1 MVPRLAQ
8 NSPNVPKKRQ
18 PDNLW
23 TGLSPMD
30 GITDEPFRLIQTEIA
45 QPDVIFTEFVS
56 AEGISRGGF
65 KLYDQLLYKPQERP
79 IIGQLF
85 GKDPQSFYA
94 GAIILAELGFD
105 GIDINMGCP
114 AKTVTA
120 NGSGA
125 ALIENPQLA
134 SEIIKSVANGI
145 NDWHTDKNALKKLK
159 LKSKLDQVILRNQ
172 KYSQLKISSKIKPTL
187 SVKTRLGIN
196 ESIIDQWI
204 PHLLKHPI
212 DFLTIQGRLATNRS
226 SCPSCQR

>member
-1 MVPRLAQ
+1 MDL
-8 NSPNVPKKRQ
+8 RQ
-18 PDNLW
+18 LINQQPVI
-23 TGLSPMD
+23 GLSPMD

-172 KYSQLKISSKIKPTL
+172 KYSQLKISSKIKPT
-187 SVKTRLGIN
+187 
-196 ESIIDQWI
+196 WY
-204 PHLLKHPI
+204 
-212 DFLTIQGRLATNRS
+212 
-226 SCPSCQR
+226 